1 MNHKSGSIFNCRG
14 KLRQSLRTDGVKV
27 TDSPSS
33 GLPLNYNLSITFLKG
48 IVLLQSN
55 SCNFTLIYL
64 IYSKEAE
71 VIRNIKVQ
79 QVAQLYT
86 IYLLP
91 AQQLSLPIS

>member
-1 MNHKSGSIFNCRG
+1 MNHRSGSIFNG
-14 KLRQSLRTDGVKV
+14 KLRQRMRTDSSVKV

-33 GLPLNYNLSITFLKG
+33 GLPLNYNLSITFPKG

-55 SCNFTLIYL
+55 SCNFTLIHL

-71 VIRNIKVQ
+71 VIRNIKMQ
-79 QVAQLYT
+79 QVARLYT

-91 AQQLSLPIS
+91 AQQLSVPIS